1 MAWLTYR
8 AKEEAVREANGDG
21 ALLSA
26 ELYDL
31 WTGPNPYNPT
41 PRHLRH
47 AARDAAATGFYPGA
61 AGPSVDESTDRPPR

>member
-26 ELYDL
+26 ERYDL
-31 WTGPNPYNPT
+31 WTGANPYNST

-47 AARDAAATGFYPGA
+47 ATGFYPGV
-61 AGPSVDESTDRPPR
+61 AGPRVDDSTNRHKQTDEG